1 VDDSG
6 SRYLQSCDTMVTF
19 TRSPDRRRA
28 IFAKNSDR
36 PGLESQPLTQMPAGV
51 HEPGEA
57 VRCQYVTIPQV
68 PRTLAVLGSRPWWL
82 WGLEQGVN
90 EAGVAIGNEAIYTH
104 DPVPETGLLGMD
116 LVRLGL
122 ERGATAEEAKDVITG
137 LVERYDQ
144 GGPAVNGVDRRYHNS
159 FIVADPTEAWVI
171 ETSGR
176 HWAARRTTRG
186 AVISNLVTIED
197 DWDECSAG
205 IDAYARDMGYW
216 TAAPGTRFDF
226 RAAFEDQESRVW
238 TEQRYRVGCRL
249 LAETAEP
256 DLPRMV
262 RYLRDHLSG
271 GPINGRAEAGERT
284 VCLHPSVVRQ
294 TTGST
299 AASMVVEL
307 GPDGLPPVAWISM
320 ATPCTGVFLPVPVG
334 TRLPRELTTAGE
346 RPDPDSAWWA
356 MRELQYVAD
365 RDPGLLAPI
374 AQATWGPLE
383 QRLLAER
390 PRLSTEALELLTAE
404 VMRQR
409 DQLVRQLTVAQL
421 ESDHGHVAAARV
433 AAAAADGGG
442 AQNLLG

>member
-1 VDDSG
+1 VDDPG

-19 TRSPDRRRA
+19 TGPPDRRRA
-28 IFAKNSDR
+28 IFVKNSDR
-36 PGLESQPLTQMPAGV
+36 PGLESQPLTQIPAGV
-51 HEPGEA
+51 HEPGA
-57 VRCQYVTIPQV
+57 TVRCQYVTIPQV

-144 GGPAVNGVDRRYHNS
+144 GGLAVNGVDRRYHNS
-159 FIVADPTEAWVI
+159 FVVADPTEAWVI

-176 HWAARRTTRG
+176 HWAARRTIRG

-205 IDAYARDMGYW
+205 IDTYARDMGYW
-216 TAAPGTRFDF
+216 SAQDGTRFNF
-226 RAAFEDQESRVW
+226 RAAFEDHESRVW

-249 LAETAEP
+249 LAETTEA
-256 DLPRMV
+256 DLPRMM
-262 RYLRDHLSG
+262 RYLRDHLSA
-271 GPINGRAEAGERT
+271 GPINGRAELGERT

-307 GPDGLPPVAWISM
+307 SAGDLPPVAWTSM

-334 TRLPRELTTAGE
+334 TRLPQELATAGE
-346 RPDPDSAWWA
+346 RPDPDSVWWA

-365 RDPGLLAPI
+365 RDPVLLAPI
-374 AQATWGPLE
+374 AQATWAPIE

-390 PRLSTEALELLTAE
+390 PRLSADALERLIAE
-404 VMRQR
+404 IMKQR
-409 DQLVRQLTVAQL
+409 DQLVRQLTVTQL
-421 ESDHGHVAAARV
+421 ESDHGYVAAARM
-433 AAAAADGGG
+433 AAAAGDGSG

>member
-1 VDDSG
+1 MEESG
-6 SRYLQSCDTMVTF
+6 SRYMQSCDTMVAF
-19 TRSPDRRRA
+19 TSPPDGRRA

-36 PGLESQPLTQMPAGV
+36 PGLESQPLTQVPAGV
-51 HEPGEA
+51 HDLGSS
-57 VRCQYVTIPQV
+57 VRCQYMTIPQA

-82 WGLEQGVN
+82 WGFEHGVN

-122 ERGATAEEAKDVITG
+122 ERGATAEEAKNIITS

-144 GGPAVNGVDRRYHNS
+144 GGVAVKGVDRRYHNS
-159 FIVADPTEAWVI
+159 FIVADPREAWVI

-176 HWAARRTTRG
+176 HWAARRTTHG

-197 DWDECSAG
+197 DWDECSDG
-205 IDAYARDMGYW
+205 IEQYAREMGYW
-216 TAAPGTRFDF
+216 NAPPRTRFDF
-226 RAAFEDQESRVW
+226 RAAFEDHESRVW

-249 LAETAEP
+249 LAETDEP
-256 DLPRMV
+256 DLPRMM

-271 GPINGRAEAGERT
+271 GAVNGRAESGERT
-284 VCLHPSVVRQ
+284 VCLHPNAVRQ

-307 GPDGLPPVAWISM
+307 GAGDPPPVAWISM

-334 TRLPRELTTAGE
+334 QRLPRELEIGGE

-365 RDPGLLAPI
+365 RAPVLLAPI
-374 AQATWGPLE
+374 AQATWAPVE

-390 PRLSTEALELLTAE
+390 PYLSEQSLERLIAE

-409 DQLVRQLTVAQL
+409 DQLVRQLTVTQL
-421 ESDHGHVAAARV
+421 ESDHARV
-433 AAAAADGGG
+433 ARAGGTTSAADPRSR
-442 AQNLLG
+442 NLLG

>member
-1 VDDSG
+1 VEESG

-28 IFAKNSDR
+28 IFVKNSDR
-36 PGLESQPLTQMPAGV
+36 PGLESQPLTQIPAGV
-51 HEPGEA
+51 HEPGDT
-57 VRCQYVTIPQV
+57 VRCQYLTIPQV

-82 WGLEQGVN
+82 WGLEHGVN

-104 DPVPETGLLGMD
+104 DPVPEVGLLGMD
-116 LVRLGL
+116 LLRLGL

-144 GGPAVNGVDRRYHNS
+144 GGVAVKGVDRRYHNS
-159 FIVADPTEAWVI
+159 FIIADPAEAWVV

-176 HWAARRTTRG
+176 HWAARRTTAG

-197 DWDECSAG
+197 DWDECSAD
-205 IDAYARDMGYW
+205 IDRYARDMGYW
-216 TAAPGTRFDF
+216 TAPAGSRFDF
-226 RAAFEDQESRVW
+226 RAAFEDHESRVW
-238 TEQRYRVGCRL
+238 TEQRYRVGCGL
-249 LAETAEP
+249 LAETTEP
-256 DLPRMV
+256 DLPRMM

-271 GPINGRAEAGERT
+271 GPINGRPELAERT

-307 GPDGLPPVAWISM
+307 SADDLPPVAWVSM

-334 TRLPRELTTAGE
+334 TPLPRELATAGE

-365 RDPGLLAPI
+365 RDPVLLAPI
-374 AQATWGPLE
+374 AQATWAPIE
-383 QRLLAER
+383 QRLIAER
-390 PRLSTEALELLTAE
+390 PRLSAGALERLTAE
-404 VMRQR
+404 VMKQR
-409 DQLVRQLTVAQL
+409 DQLVRRLTVTQL
-421 ESDHGHVAAARV
+421 ESDHAYVAAAEV
-433 AAAAADGGG
+433 TASAGDGAGTR
-442 AQNLLG
+442 NLLG